1 MDKWKTIALVLGGFS
16 GGMVYMT
23 ACGDK
28 DSSPMDAHAGEDDT
42 ADDGSGGG
50 GTAPPAGGEGAGRAV
65 FSLHATLAGE
75 VCIDITGDG
84 NTIDSGLCTCPAGF
98 SKVGVSYPGGRYE
111 IVCLED

>member
-28 DSSPMDAHAGEDDT
+28 GSSPMDAHAGEDDT

-65 FSLHATLAGE
+65 FNISRDLTGEKCLYNYADNGVCSCPVGFTKVGITVTSNISAGG
-75 VCIDITGDG
+75 V
-84 NTIDSGLCTCPAGF
+84 SGL
-98 SKVGVSYPGGRYE
+98 
-111 IVCLED
+111 VCLED